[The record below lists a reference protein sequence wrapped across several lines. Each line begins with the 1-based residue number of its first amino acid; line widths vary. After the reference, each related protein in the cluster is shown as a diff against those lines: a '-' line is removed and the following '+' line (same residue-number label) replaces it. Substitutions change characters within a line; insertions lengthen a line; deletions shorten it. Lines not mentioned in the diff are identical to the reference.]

1 MCVLILPPVFY
12 LLVVI
17 LLVAISAPGAISSTP
32 ITTVLVEG
40 NVIVVLVGF
49 MIAISVIIPAW
60 PPGCDGEFVGCITVL
75 QVTLPIVLVIAD

>member
-1 MCVLILPPVFY
+1 LSLVADFFRKSSTAARRDGSPPVFY

-17 LLVAISAPGAISSTP
+17 LLPVVISAPVAISSTP

-60 PPGCDGEFVGCITVL
+60 PLGCEATS
-75 QVTLPIVLVIAD
+75 TW